1 MYGSNITAKR
11 YMAHSCQGRQGHKNY
26 CYPSFIHFWG
36 WFGGCEAV
44 VYLMS
49 PRRPTD
55 IGLQLGKGQLSL
67 RIADLCPTV
76 SQYQLEFNDTSTL
89 VGHFVLSPREREK
102 RDTRD
107 NKGYER
113 EGQGRVRNVF
123 ISSVSLLFFHSCSS
137 FFPVPLFHILYYL
150 LYLFSPFLWETTKND
165 PQGFMCR

>member
-67 RIADLCPTV
+67 RRWKRGTGKSEKC
-76 SQYQLEFNDTSTL
+76 F
-89 VGHFVLSPREREK
+89 HFFCFFTFLSFLFLFLPRLS
-102 RDTRD
+102 
-107 NKGYER
+107 
-113 EGQGRVRNVF
+113 F
-123 ISSVSLLFFHSCSS
+123 ISSIISCIS
-137 FFPVPLFHILYYL
+137 FLPFSGRQQKMTHKGLCVVKLQHNQSIIHPLSGEMTL
-150 LYLFSPFLWETTKND
+150 
-165 PQGFMCR
+165 